1 VAAASVAPATLAADL
16 FALAQVRYRLYTP
29 RDNAAARV
37 LLKAAIVVD
46 PTSVRAHALLAATY
60 RQDAT
65 LLWTAD
71 PARAEARALGLAKHA
86 VALARQEQDQS
97 SLPSALE
104 QLGFVLLYRYD
115 HDGCI
120 QAAKAAL
127 AHPSSSNE
135 AKARAH
141 ALWAHALVYQGDP
154 TALNLLYLLS

>member
-1 VAAASVAPATLAADL
+1 VDADL
-16 FALAQVRYRLYTP
+16 AHALFELGQARYRRYTP
-29 RDNAAARV
+29 GDNAVARV
-37 LLKAAIVVD
+37 LLKAAIVLD
-46 PTSVRAHALLAATY
+46 PTSARAHALLAATY

-86 VALARQEQDQS
+86 VALARREPAPQL